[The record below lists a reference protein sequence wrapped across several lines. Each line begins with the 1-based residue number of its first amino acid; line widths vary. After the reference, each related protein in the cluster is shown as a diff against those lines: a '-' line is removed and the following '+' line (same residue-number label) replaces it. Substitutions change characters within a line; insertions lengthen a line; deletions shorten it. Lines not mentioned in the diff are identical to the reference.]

1 MFSLGEIRLKTVY
14 APVYE
19 RYEAGELLLD
29 NEGNP
34 IPQMETVP
42 VYTNEAVTEYQE
54 TLTSVTVTVNRDSG
68 RLIFSVDTS
77 GEAFD
82 KDKAETR
89 TYRVVTGQDITQYR
103 EAAVSVITKKPEM
116 EDGSYIK
123 YTAVLYPGQYEM

>member
-1 MFSLGEIRLKTVY
+1 
-14 APVYE
+14 
-19 RYEAGELLLD
+19 
-29 NEGNP
+29 
-34 IPQMETVP
+34 METVP

-54 TLTSVTVTVNRDSG
+54 TLTSVTVNVNRDSG

-103 EAAVSVITKKPEM
+103 EAAVSVITKKTG
-116 EDGSYIK
+116 DGGRFLYQIHCV
-123 YTAVLYPGQYEM
+123 AVSRTV